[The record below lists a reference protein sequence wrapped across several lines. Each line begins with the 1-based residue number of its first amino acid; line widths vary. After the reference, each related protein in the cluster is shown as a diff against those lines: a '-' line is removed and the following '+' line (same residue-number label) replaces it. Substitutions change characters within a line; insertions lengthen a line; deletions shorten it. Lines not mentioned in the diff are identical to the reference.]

1 MIQTWIDKL
10 RQTLG
15 ARRYAYR
22 ATFKG
27 PHAEIVLMDLARF
40 CRAHQSTFLPDAR
53 AHAVLE
59 GRREVFLRIQNHLK
73 LTDEQL
79 WELYSGASSSTKG
92 E

>member
-1 MIQTWIDKL
+1 MIRTWIDNL
-10 RQTLG
+10 RLALG
-15 ARRYAYR
+15 ARRHAYR

-27 PHAEIVLMDLARF
+27 PLAEDVLADLAQF

-59 GRREVFLRIQNHLK
+59 GRREVWLRIQNHLK

-79 WELYSGASSSTKG
+79 WSLYSGMSNPTKG

>member
-1 MIQTWIDKL
+1 MIQTWLDKL
-10 RQTLG
+10 RVALG
-15 ARRYAYR
+15 SRRYAYR

-27 PHAEIVLMDLARF
+27 PLAETVLADLARF

-79 WELYSGASSSTKG
+79 WELYSGLPAKG
-92 E
+92 D

>member
-10 RQTLG
+10 RQALG

-27 PHAEIVLMDLARF
+27 PLADTVLMDLARF